1 MIAIVDDDVSVRDA
15 MKHLISSLGYGAL
28 TFASAE
34 EYLGSDCIAGT
45 SCLITDLRMPGMN
58 GMELQERLIADGH
71 RIPIIF
77 MSAFCNESVRSRTL
91 NAGALGFLI
100 KPFEDERLI
109 ECLDRALQ
117 GKDAGI
123 AEQ

>member
-34 EYLGSDCIAGT
+34 EYLRSDCIGGT
-45 SCLITDLRMPGMN
+45 SCLITDLRMPGMD
-58 GMELQERLIADGH
+58 GMELQQRLIADGH

-77 MSAFCNESVRSRTL
+77 MSAFCNEAVRSRTL
-91 NAGALGFLI
+91 QAGALGFLI
-100 KPFEDERLI
+100 KPFEDACLI
-109 ECLDRALQ
+109 RCLDEALK
-117 GKDAGI
+117 GKNGTAK
-123 AEQ
+123 Q